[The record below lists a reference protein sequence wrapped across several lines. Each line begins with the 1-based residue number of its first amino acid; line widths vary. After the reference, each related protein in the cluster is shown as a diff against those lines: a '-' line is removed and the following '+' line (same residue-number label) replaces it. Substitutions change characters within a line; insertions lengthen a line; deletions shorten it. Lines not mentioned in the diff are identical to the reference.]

1 MAEIPID
8 NSDITEETALQILI
22 QELEDQGI
30 WQKSLRVKIAVK
42 ILSGNI
48 QRLEGKIEE
57 AVSILTAA

>member
-57 AVSILTAA
+57 VVSILTAA

>member
-48 QRLEGKIEE
+48 MRLEGKIEE